1 MNDRKSVLIVIDMME
16 LGGAQK
22 SLISFLKSLEV
33 SGLSARYEVDVIVGR
48 PKGLFM
54 SQFPSFVH
62 VLPSP
67 PELVWLGT
75 PRGDE
80 LLSKHPSIRGHV
92 GKLRWMITNKQRTL
106 HRGLNEEQRMWVNWK
121 MLVPALPKRYDAA
134 ISYMNGFPGYYVIDK
149 VNAKRKILWIHNEY
163 QKLGYD
169 ADFDRPYYAACD
181 RVVTISDACVESFTH
196 VFPEFA
202 DKTILLRNITLASD
216 VLSKGARREAP
227 EFEGTSALRILSVG
241 RLAAQKQF
249 DLAAQTA
256 AALKARG
263 VNALWL
269 IVGDGPDR
277 ARLQAQIDESGLRES
292 MKLIGQ
298 KANPYAY
305 MARCDVFVQ
314 TSRFEG
320 KSIVLDEAKL
330 FGKPIVVTD
339 YPTASDAI
347 QDGRNGL
354 ICPMNAQKLADAIV
368 RLAGDGAL
376 RERFAGELAGETD
389 GDDELRKY
397 VDAML
402 A

>member
-1 MNDRKSVLIVIDMME
+1 MSGRKSVLIVIDMME

-22 SLISFLKSLEV
+22 SLISFLKSLEEA
-33 SGLSARYEVDVIVGR
+33 GLGGRYEVDVIVAR

-54 SQFPSFVH
+54 DQFPSFVH

-75 PRGDE
+75 PRGDK
-80 LLSKHPSIRGHV
+80 LLSEHPSARGRV
-92 GKLRWMITNKQRTL
+92 GKLRWMITNKQRVL
-106 HRGLNEEQRMWVNWK
+106 HGRLNEEQRMWVNWK
-121 MLVPALPKRYDAA
+121 LLVPALAKRYDAA
-134 ISYMNGFPGYYVIDK
+134 ISYMNGFPSYYVIDK
-149 VNAKRKILWIHNEY
+149 VSAERKILWIHNEY
-163 QKLGYD
+163 QQLGYD

-181 RVVTISDACVESFTH
+181 QIVTISDVCVKSFTQ

-202 DKTILLRNITLASD
+202 DKTILLSNITLKGD
-216 VLSKGARREAP
+216 VLARGARSEAP
-227 EFEGTSALRILSVG
+227 EFERVRALRILSVG

-249 DLAAQTA
+249 ELAVQAA
-256 AALKARG
+256 AALRERG
-263 VNALWL
+263 VDFLWL

-277 ARLQAQIDESGLRES
+277 AQLQAQIDGSGLGES

-298 KANPYAY
+298 RDNPYAY

-347 QDGRNGL
+347 QNGRTGL
-354 ICPMNAQKLADAIV
+354 ICPMDAHRLADAIV
-368 RLAGDGAL
+368 RVAGDGAL
-376 RERFAGELAGETD
+376 RERFASALAGEAEGD
-389 GDDELRKY
+389 GELQKY